1 MTGRAAAGET
11 SSAPVD
17 EKQLL
22 DAIRAGNRGAAER
35 IVERTYAGVFAALYR
50 LSGNSDTA
58 ADLTQ
63 ETYQKAWTALA
74 DFDGRSRLST
84 WLYRIA
90 YTTFLNSIRRLPTM
104 LSLDDETAPQVRDGR
119 PAPDDILGGEEEAA
133 RLRQAVLSL
142 PPELQFTVTAHYWA
156 ELPVGEIAQLEKIT
170 AVAVRKRLRR
180 AYALLEAALD
190 DGRR

>member
-11 SSAPVD
+11 LSAPVD
-17 EKQLL
+17 ERQLL

-90 YTTFLNSIRRLPTM
+90 YTTSDVPPDDAAAGAPA
-104 LSLDDETAPQVRDGR
+104 DDESGFRPPTDRTASPAHRHREPQRECC
-119 PAPDDILGGEEEAA
+119 GEC
-133 RLRQAVLSL
+133 
-142 PPELQFTVTAHYWA
+142 
-156 ELPVGEIAQLEKIT
+156 
-170 AVAVRKRLRR
+170 
-180 AYALLEAALD
+180 
-190 DGRR
+190 